1 MEDFAEMENTC
12 PRSLCN
18 VCQREF
24 FALVLLDVLARLQNK
39 RRFCIAL
46 FQDDLISQRGELFG
60 EKCEQSHGGIVF
72 VWWNERSVLPCFAN
86 LARESHPAALQFAAD
101 F

>member
-1 MEDFAEMENTC
+1 M
-12 PRSLCN
+12 
-18 VCQREF
+18 
-24 FALVLLDVLARLQNK
+24 LLDVLARLQHK

-72 VWWNERSVLPCFAN
+72 VWWNERSFLPRFAN
-86 LARESHPAALQFAAD
+86 VARESHSMTLQFAAHFCTVRFRWRMTQHLADAQISDD
-101 F
+101 FRP